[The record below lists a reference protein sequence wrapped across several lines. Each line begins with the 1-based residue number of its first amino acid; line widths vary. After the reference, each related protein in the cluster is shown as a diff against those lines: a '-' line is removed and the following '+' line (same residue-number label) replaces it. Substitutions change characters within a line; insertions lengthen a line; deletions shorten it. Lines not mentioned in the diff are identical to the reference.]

1 MIIVV
6 RAQRCTRQCLRDY
19 IFLPQLCF
27 CLETERKF
35 TDVGYDNIKKDC
47 KIHIEVP
54 EKFFLKKITLQRMI
68 CKRHS
73 PHSSR
78 RYRDD
83 NNNSNT
89 LLFSLLS
96 VNKFKCFLWNLRY
109 KTHG

>member
-47 KIHIEVP
+47 KIHISKILF
-54 EKFFLKKITLQRMI
+54 EKNNFAKNDLQT
-68 CKRHS
+68 
-73 PHSSR
+73 P
-78 RYRDD
+78 
-83 NNNSNT
+83 
-89 LLFSLLS
+89 
-96 VNKFKCFLWNLRY
+96 
-109 KTHG
+109 